1 MPKLV
6 APHEASWRGRK
17 VAAGKIIDVSADEA
31 RELRAHGFRDSGETE
46 KKATPKPAPANA
58 SRIRPNR

>member
-17 VAAGKIIDVSADEA
+17 VAIGKIVDVSTDDA
-31 RELRAHGFRDSGETE
+31 RELRAHGFRDAGE
-46 KKATPKPAPANA
+46 AKPAQKSAGANA
-58 SRIRPNR
+58 SRTKPGR